1 MSLKKSKQMLHTSF
15 YCLGLGSNKNILEK
29 KCFGWSVVN
38 LVTVKSSSESYSNSA
53 EKTTNATVIVSSIIN
68 VQ

>member
-1 MSLKKSKQMLHTSF
+1 MLHTSF
-15 YCLGLGSNKNILEK
+15 CRLGLGSNKNILEK
-29 KCFGWSVVN
+29 KCFGLTVAN
-38 LVTVKSSSESYSNSA
+38 LVIVESTSESYSNFA